1 VRRASDRRLDV
12 DAALLLTKAPEQ
24 SAPLGLARR
33 TFAEFLGTTFLAA
46 VVVGSGIAA
55 QQLSPDAAGLE
66 LLENAVATGAGLVA
80 IIYML
85 GGASGAHLN
94 PVVSIADASLGRIRW
109 LEVSAYVPAQVLGC
123 VAGAVLANLMFS
135 HAAIT
140 ISTKQRASGAHFLS
154 ELIATM
160 GLLDLI
166 FALARSDRRSVIP
179 IAVGSY
185 IAAGYF
191 FTSSTSFANPAI
203 TVGRMFS
210 NSFAGIAPSSVPLFI
225 VAQLIA
231 VPLAL
236 AVILVLYPAV
246 PAEKKLA

>member
-1 VRRASDRRLDV
+1 
-12 DAALLLTKAPEQ
+12 LLTKAPEQ

-33 TFAEFLGTTFLAA
+33 TFAEFLGTAFLAA

-55 QQLSPDAAGLE
+55 QQLSPDAVGLE

-109 LEVSAYVPAQVLGC
+109 REVSAYVPAQVLGC
-123 VAGAVLANLMFS
+123 IAGAVLANLMFS

-160 GLLDLI
+160 GLLVLI
-166 FALARSDRRSVIP
+166 FALVRSDRRSVVP

-185 IAAGYF
+185 IAAAYF

-210 NSFAGIAPSSVPLFI
+210 NSFAGIAPSSVPLFV
-225 VAQLIA
+225 VAQLVA

-236 AVILVLYPAV
+236 AVILVLYPSV
-246 PAEKKLA
+246 PAEKEPA